1 MAAGSTP
8 PSHAGDADARPART
22 VIVTGAGKGLGA
34 AFAMAI
40 GARGA
45 NIVVNNRR
53 RAGDDPPSADRVVA
67 ELGREGMRA
76 VADYS
81 DVAEAGAADRLVRA
95 AVEHFGGLDGVVCNA
110 GVSGEAMLFEK
121 NAPEAFAEIMEI
133 NFAANVRLVSA
144 ALPYLKQS
152 PAGRIVFVSSSAG
165 LHGARGLAA
174 YAASKGALN
183 AFALTLADELR
194 RYEIGVNILCPFAST
209 QMTAGSVDGP
219 HQHLLDPHYVAPAA
233 AWLAGPDCMETG
245 ATWVACAGR
254 VRRARVVESRP
265 FGPDRL
271 EDLNAAWFNR
281 CAARGFELDGA
292 RGFGGAQEAFADI
305 FADAARRA
313 GGEA

>member
-1 MAAGSTP
+1 MAAGSTSQ
-8 PSHAGDADARPART
+8 SHAGSADAPPART
-22 VIVTGAGKGLGA
+22 GIVTGAGKGLGA

-40 GARGA
+40 GAAGA

-53 RAGDDPPSADRVVA
+53 RAGDDPPSADCVVA
-67 ELGREGMRA
+67 ELGREGIRA
-76 VADYS
+76 VADYC
-81 DVAEAGAADRLVRA
+81 DVADAGAADRLVRA
-95 AVEHFGGLDGVVCNA
+95 AVDNFGGLDAVICNA

-121 NAPEAFAEIMEI
+121 TAPESFADIMAI
-133 NFAANVRLVSA
+133 NFTANVRLVSA

-152 PAGRIVFVSSSAG
+152 SAGRVVFVSSSAG

-233 AWLAGPDCMETG
+233 AWLAGPDCAETG

-254 VRRARVVESRP
+254 IRRARLFESKP
-265 FGPDRL
+265 FGSDRL
-271 EDLNAAWFNR
+271 EDLDAAWFNR
-281 CAARGFELDGA
+281 CAARGFDLGGA

-313 GGEA
+313 GGDA